1 MRTLAKA
8 RILVTR
14 FPYESRFGGE
24 EVHSITLMKELRE
37 NGFEAFFL
45 GSCPVLLREF
55 DESEFETEKSWL
67 GKPPVTKLW
76 LLLFTLLS
84 PLLFLKA
91 GMMLKRARKKWGVDV
106 LYCLSLGEKLLMT
119 PWALRAGMK
128 VVWLEHARIG
138 NWLTKNPWRIL
149 YSRLSRK
156 VDVVVTSRAM
166 KKFLPFAHNV
176 QSITCAAI
184 VEKPT
189 ALPQEIYDFLGGG
202 FCVATVARL
211 TVDKGVDM
219 MDKLVHSEPDCRAI
233 IVGDGPLKLNEDS
246 RLKVVPKLSRGQL
259 TELYKNVDLFILPS
273 RDFDPFGMVA
283 AEAMMCGAPL
293 LVTDQC
299 GIAFDLH
306 NEHEAVIVPAKF
318 NELHKALKKLKSHPE
333 LRKRISACG
342 QKFAQ
347 KNYTLKRMVGEFKEL
362 LLPARQ

>member
-24 EVHSITLMKELRE
+24 EVHTLTLMEELRKD
-37 NGFEAFFL
+37 GFELFFS

-55 DESEFETEKSWL
+55 DDREFEIQKTWL
-67 GKPPVTKLW
+67 GKPPVTKFW
-76 LLLFTLLS
+76 LLLFTLMS
-84 PLLFLKA
+84 PFLFLKA
-91 GMMLKRARKKWGVDV
+91 GQILKSSRKLWNVDT

-128 VVWLEHARIG
+128 VIWLEHARIG

-156 VDVVVTSRAM
+156 VDVIVTSHAM

-176 QSITCAAI
+176 RSITCAAI
-184 VEKPT
+184 VEKPV
-189 ALPQEIYDFLGGG
+189 ALPQEIYDFLHAG

-219 MDKLVHSEPDCRAI
+219 IDKLVHSEPDCRAI
-233 IVGDGPLKLNEDS
+233 VVGSGPLKLHES
-246 RLKVVPKLSRGQL
+246 ERLKVVSKLTRGQL

-283 AEAMMCGAPL
+283 AEAMMCKTPV
-293 LVTDQC
+293 LVTNQC

-306 NEHEAVIVPAKF
+306 NEHEAMIVPAKF
-318 NELHKALKKLKSHPE
+318 NDIHKAVKKLKSHPE
-333 LRKRISACG
+333 LRKKIADCG

-347 KNYTLKRMVGEFKEL
+347 KNYTLERMVGEFEEL
-362 LLPARQ
+362 LRKN